1 MYYNNVTYICNV
13 IIKQVT
19 MKTLKL
25 ESATFNKRVI
35 ATIKSEL
42 PKVKS
47 FKKYNNKLVA
57 LKDEN
62 NTTIATWNKELFGS
76 NITLNSWY

>member
-1 MYYNNVTYICNV
+1 MCNEKLK
-13 IIKQVT
+13 IMT
-19 MKTLKL
+19 TLKL
-25 ESATFNKRVI
+25 ESATFNKKVI
-35 ATIKSEL
+35 ATIKAEL
-42 PKVKS
+42 PKIKS